1 MASQT
6 PASGTETKPEI
17 DKSKVRAASRA
28 MLNALVSEA
37 TGDENL
43 AALTGEIAKKFPG
56 VPPESVISEMKVF
69 AWKLTKP
76 A

>member
-17 DKSKVRAASRA
+17 DKSKVREAARG
-28 MLNALVSEA
+28 MVNRLVSEA
-37 TGDENL
+37 TAQENL
-43 AALTGEIAKKFPG
+43 PAMRSEIAKHYPG
-56 VPPESVISEMKVF
+56 ADVDATLKDLKQF

-76 A
+76 T